1 MYFQIPSQ
9 IILVLNLK
17 FYYYD
22 SILIIQTKAN
32 QINGKILT
40 IIMII
45 KKDEDILKYKYR
57 KNLFYRSYP

>member
-1 MYFQIPSQ
+1 
-9 IILVLNLK
+9 VLNLK

-45 KKDEDILKYKYR
+45 KKDEDILKYKYL
-57 KNLFYRSYP
+57 KNLFYHSYP